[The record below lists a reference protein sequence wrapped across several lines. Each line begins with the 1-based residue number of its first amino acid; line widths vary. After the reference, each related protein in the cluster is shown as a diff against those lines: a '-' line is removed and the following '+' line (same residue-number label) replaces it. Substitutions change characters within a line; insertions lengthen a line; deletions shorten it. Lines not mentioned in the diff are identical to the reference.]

1 MASLAESSLA
11 SVPITQLMAL
21 HENLLNHRQPAAN
34 APLDPKSANDN
45 RTQLD
50 APKDASE
57 DASAVIPDSADAYQT
72 PNPSSPNANPPRLQ
86 SAKSAPPAEMQ
97 TMVHIEPSQNGL
109 KAAPRAES
117 FHGFPGGDTQPMDS
131 QVYTNYLESMTA
143 AKSASITPK
152 KTSPDGKQYTYDT
165 NAAGRT
171 PYTYVEGDADFIDL
185 ENAYEPDSPTAR
197 SATSG
202 IEELLESQPTQIQI
216 VDISQKRT
224 MPETPAMAGHK
235 RRSSGEIVSA
245 EPKKTPGF
253 SQLFGAVP
261 KGPVMSAT
269 QLFDQTQALSSP
281 MPDAPRSDPVITR
294 PSPNINGRG
303 TVSSPSAFK
312 SSPLM
317 TRHGRPA
324 TFSGEPRDNYTSMQE
339 SDERRRIRE
348 EEEEQQWRRMGTVE
362 EEVSDIEGEDEGEP
376 RRKQPTRM
384 MRVMSD
390 QTSSEWSVM
399 RAPMRPG
406 SRPGSSRKQ
415 EATID
420 LITPATVR
428 HKGERLD
435 YDELGESDVEM
446 ANEEDDLPQ
455 PDGDDDGDDEND
467 VYDELNQTVV
477 RSQPND
483 VEEEEEEEE
492 SDHASDEEDA
502 DNEDATNR
510 ELVKHDESEGIAHT
524 INHNEI
530 AVANSAPP
538 PERAITATQRS
549 AIADSQPLHQEAH
562 RPPPRM
568 SQIQPSSKAS
578 FVPGSQ
584 YAGKTSEEQ
593 AVLRSS
599 QSRRLAASAPKL
611 EEQDQ
616 RVPSS
621 PPLAEV
627 NSTLPDGSAEA
638 SLLRREVLAQFQ
650 KPAAPSRNDA
660 AEQEIP
666 ESDALVSDDL
676 RPSTEPSTVPNQVP
690 RIVESNS
697 VPAPFSTAQTHLSTS
712 GLSPTKAHKS
722 PQKILT
728 SQRSGLSADS
738 PRKLAGVRRF
748 ADIAADPVAEDP
760 NDDDDEEVDFD
771 AIMTDVLTADD
782 HAFIDAMSSPVT
794 SKPSKRRKLKHD
806 KPANITFEGISP
818 IKPLAKPATEEAM
831 GESERLTVVV
841 TEMAQDLDVEQA
853 LPVLR
858 SSPSRGNELPVS
870 TPLNVDTPKSTQE
883 STKKREQAGAAVV
896 SQLLAG
902 RSAKATKPVKA
913 SKLSG
918 RGRKASGLTE
928 LEVNTSNK
936 KVKRVEADT
945 ERGRT
950 TSREDVEPVPVQLAA
965 DSTTAPVAEPPT
977 VEQPDE
983 AALPITAPRRILAL
997 FKGSFNSFYPAIWL
1011 SSSGD
1016 GKTYNVRFDDT
1027 SEIAVNVDH
1036 VRALEFRV
1044 GDHVKVDNKTMRS
1057 KVWTIKSLG
1066 TPAQTDEERT
1076 LGTDTRGR
1084 HLAKVQIRSSRT
1096 SLPANK
1102 QADDNDGELVEVSIT
1117 DIYLTHSL
1125 WPAYADRTFTPPDTS
1140 RRNEGRLATPSTGL
1154 QTPDVETPGSRSRR
1168 KLVPANAIV
1177 RKKSSLRDES
1187 VASSGSRTGTAMFVG
1202 MAFAISYGSNE
1213 TEREDVIG
1221 SILDNGGTILESGF
1235 DELFETPDLEGAAK
1249 TSPSKQLA
1257 DVEAQA
1263 GLILKR
1269 KYRQL
1274 GFVALIAD
1282 RHSRRAK
1289 YMQALALGLPTLSK
1303 RWIEDS
1309 LGDGNNSAGVPLPW
1323 AKYLLAAGDSAYLN
1337 GAVRSRS
1344 IALTP
1349 DATDTKLVDTIAQRS
1364 KLLDGDGVLIVATTK
1379 HKATWDR
1386 RKTYAFLTLALG
1398 AGHVKR
1404 VSDLP
1409 EAKSL
1414 LGVEGENW
1422 KWVYVDGSVAEAS
1435 ATLFGSDHVVPASG
1449 KKRKRGAEATPKIKV
1464 EGKAKAKS
1472 MTAASNDGSM
1482 KVVNDEFVVQSLIL
1496 GALVD

>member
-34 APLDPKSANDN
+34 APLDPKPVNEHQ
-45 RTQLD
+45 TQLD

-97 TMVHIEPSQNGL
+97 TMVHIEPSQEGS
-109 KAAPRAES
+109 KVAPRAES

-131 QVYTNYLESMTA
+131 QVYTNYMESMTA

-152 KTSPDGKQYTYDT
+152 KTSPDGKQYAYDT
-165 NAAGRT
+165 TAAGRT
-171 PYTYVEGDADFIDL
+171 PHTYVEGDAGFIDL

-202 IEELLESQPTQIQI
+202 IEELLESQPTQIHI
-216 VDISQKRT
+216 LDISQKRT

-312 SSPLM
+312 SSPSL

-362 EEVSDIEGEDEGEP
+362 EEVSDIEGEDEGQS
-376 RRKQPTRM
+376 RQKQPNRM

-390 QTSSEWSVM
+390 QTSSEWSKM

-483 VEEEEEEEE
+483 VEEEEDD
-492 SDHASDEEDA
+492 SDHASDEEDP
-502 DNEDATNR
+502 DTGDVTNK
-510 ELVKHDESEGIAHT
+510 ELETHDESEAIAHT
-524 INHNEI
+524 ISHNET
-530 AVANSAPP
+530 AVANSAPQA
-538 PERAITATQRS
+538 ERAIMATQRS

-599 QSRRLAASAPKL
+599 QSRRLAASAQES

-638 SLLRREVLAQFQ
+638 SLLRRDVLAQFQ
-650 KPAAPSRNDA
+650 KPAAPSRNNI

-676 RPSTEPSTVPNQVP
+676 RPSTEPSAVDIQVP

-712 GLSPTKAHKS
+712 GPSPTKAHKS
-722 PQKILT
+722 PLKMLT

-748 ADIAADPVAEDP
+748 ADIAADPVAEVPGD
-760 NDDDDEEVDFD
+760 DDDDEEVDLD
-771 AIMTDVLTADD
+771 AIMTDVLTAED

-806 KPANITFEGISP
+806 KAANITFESIPP
-818 IKPLAKPATEEAM
+818 IKPLTMPTAEEGTE
-831 GESERLTVVV
+831 ESERPVAPV
-841 TEMAQDLDVEQA
+841 TEMEQELSVEQA

-858 SSPSRGNELPVS
+858 TSQSKGNELPVS

-896 SQLLAG
+896 SQLLTG
-902 RSAKATKPVKA
+902 RSAKTVKPVKA
-913 SKLSG
+913 AKLAG
-918 RGRKASGLTE
+918 CGRKASGLTE

-936 KVKRVEADT
+936 KVKRVEAES
-945 ERGRT
+945 ERGRM
-950 TSREDVEPVPVQLAA
+950 TSREDVEPVPVKLAG
-965 DSTTAPVAEPPT
+965 DGTTETVAEPT
-977 VEQPDE
+977 VVEQGNE
-983 AALPITAPRRILAL
+983 AALPITTPRRILAL
-997 FKGSFNSFYPAIWL
+997 FKGSFNSFYPATWL
-1011 SSSGD
+1011 STSGD
-1016 GKTYNVRFDDT
+1016 GKTYKVRFDDT
-1027 SEIAVNVDH
+1027 SEIAVNVDQ

-1066 TPAQTDEERT
+1066 TPAQTDEQRT
-1076 LGTDTRGR
+1076 SGTDTRGR

-1102 QADDNDGELVEVSIT
+1102 QADESDADLVEVRIT

-1154 QTPDVETPGSRSRR
+1154 QTPDIETPGSRSRR
-1168 KLVPANAIV
+1168 KLVPAATMA
-1177 RKKSSLRDES
+1177 RKKSNLRDES
-1187 VASSGSRTGTAMFVG
+1187 VASSGSRTGTDMFAG

-1213 TEREDVIG
+1213 KEREDVIG

-1235 DELFETPDLEGAAK
+1235 DELFETPDLEGVAT
-1249 TSPSKQLA
+1249 TSPKKQSVDA
-1257 DVEAQA
+1257 EAHA
-1263 GLILKR
+1263 GLTLKR
-1269 KYRQL
+1269 KYREL

-1309 LGDGNNSAGVPLPW
+1309 LSDSNSSVGVPLPW

-1349 DATDTKLVDTIAQRS
+1349 NAADTKLVDTIAQRS
-1364 KLLDGDGVLIVATTK
+1364 KLLNGDGVLIVATTK

-1404 VSDLP
+1404 VSDLAD
-1409 EAKSL
+1409 AKSL
-1414 LGVEGENW
+1414 LDVEGENW

>member
-45 RTQLD
+45 QTQLD
-50 APKDASE
+50 ALRDASE
-57 DASAVIPDSADAYQT
+57 DASAVIPYSADAYQT

-165 NAAGRT
+165 TTGRT
-171 PYTYVEGDADFIDL
+171 PHTYVEGDAGFIDL

-216 VDISQKRT
+216 ADISQRRT

-303 TVSSPSAFK
+303 TVSSPSAFR

-390 QTSSEWSVM
+390 QTEWSKM

-483 VEEEEEEEE
+483 VEEEEEEE
-492 SDHASDEEDA
+492 SDHVSDEEDA
-502 DNEDATNR
+502 DNEDATNK
-510 ELVKHDESEGIAHT
+510 ELVTLDTSEGIAHT
-524 INHNEI
+524 ITHNEI
-530 AVANSAPP
+530 AVANSAPQA
-538 PERAITATQRS
+538 ERAVPATQRS

-562 RPPPRM
+562 RPTPRM

-584 YAGKTSEEQ
+584 YVGKTSEEQ

-599 QSRRLAASAPKL
+599 QSRRLAASAPVP
-611 EEQDQ
+611 EEEDQ

-638 SLLRREVLAQFQ
+638 SLLRKEILAQFQ

-666 ESDALVSDDL
+666 ESDALVSDDI
-676 RPSTEPSTVPNQVP
+676 RPGTEPSTVPAQIP
-690 RIVESNS
+690 RILESNS
-697 VPAPFSTAQTHLSTS
+697 VPAPFSTAQTHLSNS
-712 GLSPTKAHKS
+712 GLSPNKEHKS
-722 PQKILT
+722 PLKMLT

-748 ADIAADPVAEDP
+748 ADLAADPVAEDP
-760 NDDDDEEVDFD
+760 GNDDDDDEEVDLD

-782 HAFIDAMSSPVT
+782 HAFIHAMSSPVT

-806 KPANITFEGISP
+806 KPTNVTFESISP
-818 IKPLAKPATEEAM
+818 IKPLAKPTAEEAM
-831 GESERLTVVV
+831 RKSELPAV
-841 TEMAQDLDVEQA
+841 TFIETGQELGAEHA

-858 SSPSRGNELPVS
+858 TSQNQGNELPVS

-902 RSAKATKPVKA
+902 RSAKTIKPVKA
-913 SKLSG
+913 AKLAG

-936 KVKRVEADT
+936 KVKRVEAET
-945 ERGRT
+945 ERERT
-950 TSREDVEPVPVQLAA
+950 TSREDVEPVPVQLAG
-965 DSTTAPVAEPPT
+965 DSTTETVAEPA
-977 VEQPDE
+977 VVDKVDE
-983 AALPITAPRRILAL
+983 ATLPITAPRRILAL
-997 FKGSFNSFYPAIWL
+997 FKGSFNSFYPATWL

-1016 GKTYNVRFDDT
+1016 GKTYKVRFDDT

-1066 TPAQTDEERT
+1066 APAQTDEERT
-1076 LGTDTRGR
+1076 SGTDTRGR

-1102 QADDNDGELVEVSIT
+1102 QADENDGELVEVSIT

-1125 WPAYADRTFTPPDTS
+1125 WPAYADRTFAPPDTS

-1168 KLVPANAIV
+1168 KLVHATAMV
-1177 RKKSSLRDES
+1177 RKKSNLRDES
-1187 VASSGSRTGTAMFVG
+1187 VASSSSRTGTNMFAG

-1235 DELFETPDLEGAAK
+1235 DELFETPDLEGAT
-1249 TSPSKQLA
+1249 TSPKKQLA

-1263 GLILKR
+1263 GLVLKR

-1274 GFVALIAD
+1274 GFVALVAD

-1309 LGDGNNSAGVPLPW
+1309 LGDSNSFVGVPVPW

-1349 DATDTKLVDTIAQRS
+1349 DAGDTKLVDTIAQRS

-1404 VSDLP
+1404 VSDLA
-1409 EAKSL
+1409 EAKLL
-1414 LGVEGENW
+1414 LGVEGNSW

-1496 GALVD
+1496 SALVD

>member
-45 RTQLD
+45 QTQLD

-72 PNPSSPNANPPRLQ
+72 PHPSSPNVNPPRLQ

-165 NAAGRT
+165 AATGRT
-171 PYTYVEGDADFIDL
+171 PHTYVEGDAGFIDL

-216 VDISQKRT
+216 VDISQRRT

-281 MPDAPRSDPVITR
+281 IPDAPRSDPVITR

-390 QTSSEWSVM
+390 QTSSEWSKM

-446 ANEEDDLPQ
+446 ANEENDLPQ
-455 PDGDDDGDDEND
+455 PDGDDDGDEEND

-483 VEEEEEEEE
+483 VEEEEEE
-492 SDHASDEEDA
+492 SDLASDEENA
-502 DNEDATNR
+502 DNEDATNK
-510 ELVKHDESEGIAHT
+510 ELVTHDASEDIAHT
-524 INHNEI
+524 IGHTEI
-530 AVANSAPP
+530 AVANSAPQA
-538 PERAITATQRS
+538 ERAIAATQRS

-562 RPPPRM
+562 RPLPRM

-599 QSRRLAASAPKL
+599 QSRRLATSAPKP

-650 KPAAPSRNDA
+650 KPAAPSCNDA

-676 RPSTEPSTVPNQVP
+676 RPGTEPSTVTNQVP
-690 RIVESNS
+690 RIVETNS
-697 VPAPFSTAQTHLSTS
+697 VPVPFSTAQTHLSTS
-712 GLSPTKAHKS
+712 GPSPTKEHKS
-722 PQKILT
+722 PLKMLT

-760 NDDDDEEVDFD
+760 NDDDEEEVDLD
-771 AIMTDVLTADD
+771 AIMSDVLTADD
-782 HAFIDAMSSPVT
+782 HAFIHAMSSPVT
-794 SKPSKRRKLKHD
+794 SKPSKRWKLKHD
-806 KPANITFEGISP
+806 KPANITFESISP
-818 IKPLAKPATEEAM
+818 TKPLAKQATEEAM
-831 GESERLTVVV
+831 VESDRPAV
-841 TEMAQDLDVEQA
+841 TFVETEQELGAEHA

-858 SSPSRGNELPVS
+858 TSQSRDNEHPVS
-870 TPLNVDTPKSTQE
+870 TPLKVDTPKSTQE

-902 RSAKATKPVKA
+902 RSAMTIKPVKA
-913 SKLSG
+913 AKLSG

-936 KVKRVEADT
+936 KVKRVEAET

-950 TSREDVEPVPVQLAA
+950 TSREEVEPVPVQLAGDGNT
-965 DSTTAPVAEPPT
+965 DSVAEPA
-977 VEQPDE
+977 VVAHPDE

-997 FKGSFNSFYPAIWL
+997 FKGSFNSFYAATWL

-1016 GKTYNVRFDDT
+1016 GKTYKVRFDDT

-1044 GDHVKVDNKTMRS
+1044 GDRVKVDNKTMRS

-1066 TPAQTDEERT
+1066 TPAQTDEERMS
-1076 LGTDTRGR
+1076 GTDTRGR
-1084 HLAKVQIRSSRT
+1084 HIAKVQMRSSRT

-1102 QADDNDGELVEVSIT
+1102 QADENDDELVKVSIT

-1154 QTPDVETPGSRSRR
+1154 QTLDVETPGSRSRR
-1168 KLVPANAIV
+1168 KLVPAITIA
-1177 RKKSSLRDES
+1177 RKKSNLRDES
-1187 VASSGSRTGTAMFVG
+1187 VASTGSRIGTDMFAG

-1213 TEREDVIG
+1213 KEREDVIG

-1235 DELFETPDLEGAAK
+1235 DELFETPDLEGAAT
-1249 TSPSKQLA
+1249 TSPRKQSVDA
-1257 DVEAQA
+1257 EAQA
-1263 GLILKR
+1263 GLVLKR
-1269 KYRQL
+1269 KYRGL

-1309 LGDGNNSAGVPLPW
+1309 LGDSNSSVGAPLPW

-1349 DATDTKLVDTIAQRS
+1349 DAADTKLVDTIAQRS

-1398 AGHVKR
+1398 AGYVKR
-1404 VSDLP
+1404 VCDLA
-1409 EAKSL
+1409 EAKLL
-1414 LGVEGENW
+1414 LGVEGESW

-1435 ATLFGSDHVVPASG
+1435 ATLFGSDHIVPASG

-1472 MTAASNDGSM
+1472 MTAASNDGSV

>member
-11 SVPITQLMAL
+11 SVSITQLMAL

-34 APLDPKSANDN
+34 APSDPKSVNYN
-45 RTQLD
+45 TKSED

-165 NAAGRT
+165 TATGRT
-171 PYTYVEGDADFIDL
+171 PYTYVEGDAGFIDL

-216 VDISQKRT
+216 VDISQRRT

-261 KGPVMSAT
+261 RGPVMSAT

-376 RRKQPTRM
+376 RRNQPTRM

-390 QTSSEWSVM
+390 QTSSEWSKM
-399 RAPMRPG
+399 RAPTRPG

-483 VEEEEEEEE
+483 VEEEEEEE
-492 SDHASDEEDA
+492 SDHVSDEEDA
-502 DNEDATNR
+502 DNEDATNK
-510 ELVKHDESEGIAHT
+510 ELVTHDGSEGIAHT
-524 INHNEI
+524 VSHNEI
-530 AVANSAPP
+530 AVANSAPQAD
-538 PERAITATQRS
+538 RAVTATQRS
-549 AIADSQPLHQEAH
+549 AIADSQPLHQDAH

-599 QSRRLAASAPKL
+599 QSRRLAASAAEP

-666 ESDALVSDDL
+666 ESDALVPDDVA
-676 RPSTEPSTVPNQVP
+676 PGPATSSVTPHV
-690 RIVESNS
+690 VESNS
-697 VPAPFSTAQTHLSTS
+697 VPAPFSTAQTHLSNS
-712 GLSPTKAHKS
+712 GLSPTKGHKS
-722 PQKILT
+722 PLKMLT

-760 NDDDDEEVDFD
+760 GDDDDEEVDLD

-794 SKPSKRRKLKHD
+794 SKPSKRRKLKHE
-806 KPANITFEGISP
+806 KPANITFESISP
-818 IKPLAKPATEEAM
+818 IKPLAKPTTKEATEE
-831 GESERLTVVV
+831 SERPVAPVI
-841 TEMAQDLDVEQA
+841 EMEQELSGEQA
-853 LPVLR
+853 LPLLR
-858 SSPSRGNELPVS
+858 TSQSKGNELPVS
-870 TPLNVDTPKSTQE
+870 TPLTVDTPKSTQE

-902 RSAKATKPVKA
+902 RSAKTTKPIKA

-936 KVKRVEADT
+936 KVKRVEAET

-950 TSREDVEPVPVQLAA
+950 TSREDAEPVLVQLAG
-965 DSTTAPVAEPPT
+965 DNTTAPVAEPPT

-997 FKGSFNSFYPAIWL
+997 FKGSFNSFYPATWL

-1016 GKTYNVRFDDT
+1016 GKTYKVRFDDT

-1057 KVWTIKSLG
+1057 KVWTIKSFG
-1066 TPAQTDEERT
+1066 RPAQTDEERIT
-1076 LGTDTRGR
+1076 GTDTRGR

-1102 QADDNDGELVEVSIT
+1102 QADDNNGELVEVSIT

-1168 KLVPANAIV
+1168 KLVPATTIV
-1177 RKKSSLRDES
+1177 RKKSNLRDES
-1187 VASSGSRTGTAMFVG
+1187 VASSSSRTSTDIFAG

-1221 SILDNGGTILESGF
+1221 NILDNGGTILESGF
-1235 DELFETPDLEGAAK
+1235 DELFETPDLEGATA
-1249 TSPSKQLA
+1249 TSPKKQSVDA
-1257 DVEAQA
+1257 EARA
-1263 GLILKR
+1263 GLVLKR
-1269 KYRQL
+1269 KYREL

-1309 LGDGNNSAGVPLPW
+1309 LSDSNSSVGVPLPW

-1344 IALTP
+1344 IALTT
-1349 DATDTKLVDTIAQRS
+1349 DAADTKLVDTIAKRS

-1404 VSDLP
+1404 VSDLA